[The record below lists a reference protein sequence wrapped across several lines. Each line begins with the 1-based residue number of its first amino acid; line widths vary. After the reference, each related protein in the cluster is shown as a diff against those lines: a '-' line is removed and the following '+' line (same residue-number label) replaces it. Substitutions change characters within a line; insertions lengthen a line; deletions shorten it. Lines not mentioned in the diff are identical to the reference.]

1 MSLLVYCT
9 FARGVQHPVRQLRQ
23 HSTASHQGC
32 AVCHNY
38 GISTIIQCV
47 STIYHTMSTIYHN
60 FTGIDIIPY
69 FDSQFPPII
78 RAGGNGQKGQFCQIG
93 DTRFPE
99 SQDRSRFTV
108 VLHSYFSFWFE
119 FSIGRKSKAVVYE
132 HGYK

>member
-1 MSLLVYCT
+1 M
-9 FARGVQHPVRQLRQ
+9 
-23 HSTASHQGC
+23 
-32 AVCHNY
+32 
-38 GISTIIQCV
+38 

-99 SQDRSRFTV
+99 SQDRQSVYSSLAF
-108 VLHSYFSFWFE
+108 VLFILVRVLYWSKVESCSVRTWIQIALTQVYDIPGVLKYNILY
-119 FSIGRKSKAVVYE
+119 SIRQYISLYYSMHKIFI
-132 HGYK
+132 